1 MLVFRTAFCF
11 FFLFLQAIV
20 ECPPGTSAY
29 GILHVYVDR
38 VEIEGFG
45 GMRSQVMY
53 YAGVCACVYVCV
65 YERERERDKQSRC
78 MYVCVCVCVC
88 VCVLEREREREQV
101 YAYVCARAQAVT

>member
-1 MLVFRTAFCF
+1 MMLVFRTAFCF

-53 YAGVCACVYVCV
+53 YAGVCACVCVCV
-65 YERERERDKQSRC
+65 RERGRERPQVMYYAGVC
-78 MYVCVCVCVC
+78 ACVYVCVCESESV
-88 VCVLEREREREQV
+88 
-101 YAYVCARAQAVT
+101 